1 MISYARKYQQ
11 YLPNLEEQ
19 RMGNII
25 LIIVLG
31 FIVTGGLLVIV
42 NFLLKPL
49 IPRLIPGSEQYTI
62 TTALLFLI
70 AVIQLTDFLWWVFI
84 YE

>member
-1 MISYARKYQQ
+1 
-11 YLPNLEEQ
+11 
-19 RMGNII
+19 MGNIL

-31 FIVTGGLLVIV
+31 FIVTGGLLVVV